1 MWTEKRGFSAL
12 STLASVAALGLVL
25 SACGGDNRDGIEDPG
40 GDDEGLTSAGETGDD
55 DGDVGGEKF
64 DTPADDEGGTGPGDE
79 ESGCEAV
86 DILFVIDDSGSMQ
99 DEQENLIAAFDGFI
113 NAIQGQLSEQIFHVG
128 VISTDEYAGNPES
141 CQGLGSLVTAT
152 TGANSSEAVCGPYA
166 TGKNFMTQ
174 SDDLTQA
181 FTCAALLGT
190 EGNGDEK
197 PFEAMINAL
206 GPDMNGPGGCNEGFL
221 RDDALLVVVLITDEE
236 DDHEGQ
242 ACPNN
247 PFSENDGSAGDPD
260 EWYDAIVAA
269 KDGRQESV
277 VFLSL
282 IGPTGPDPGI
292 CPWLDKCGDAIL
304 GAEPGERI
312 IELTEQFNYGVLGR
326 VCEPSYDTFFQTA
339 IGPIVEAC
347 DMFPPEG

>member
-1 MWTEKRGFSAL
+1 MFSVL
-12 STLASVAALGLVL
+12 SGLGLL
-25 SACGGDNRDGIEDPG
+25 AAISGCGGDDRHDVDDPG
-40 GDDEGLTSAGETGDD
+40 ADDGLTSASETGDGG
-55 DGDVGGEKF
+55 DGDEDGEKF
-64 DTPADDEGGTGPGDE
+64 DVPADEGGTGPGDE
-79 ESGCEAV
+79 ESGCDAV

-99 DEQENLIAAFDGFI
+99 DEQEHLIAAFDGFI
-113 NAIQGQLSEQIFHVG
+113 AAITGQLSDQIFHVG
-128 VISTDEYAGNPES
+128 VLSTDEYAGNPET
-141 CQGLGSLVTAT
+141 CQELGALVTAT
-152 TGANSSEAVCGPYA
+152 TGENSSDSACGPFA
-166 TGKNFMTQ
+166 DGHGFMTQ

-181 FTCAALLGT
+181 FTCAARLGT
-190 EGNGDEK
+190 EGSGDEK
-197 PFEAMINAL
+197 PMEAIARAL
-206 GPDMNGPGGCNEGFL
+206 DPQANGLGGCNEGFL

-247 PFSENDGSAGDPD
+247 PFSQNDGSVGEPQ
-260 EWYDAIVAA
+260 EWFDQIVAA
-269 KDGRQESV
+269 KGGRQESV

-292 CPWLDKCGDAIL
+292 CPWLDKCGDAIQ
-304 GAEPGERI
+304 GAEPGKRLI
-312 IELTEQFNYGVLGR
+312 QLTEKFDYGVLGR